1 MQERDEALKNND
13 KGSFSTPHKSAV
25 KERKNDEDEQRLVQ
39 LQLDLNTQVS
49 KNEKMKTALK
59 MQDEM
64 LTALMKQNDLLKK
77 NLAEEEVRC

>member
-13 KGSFSTPHKSAV
+13 KGLLSTPHKLAG